1 MRRYMSEITVTAL
14 NVYPFKS
21 CAGIRLDEARV
32 APSGLEHDRQFMLV
46 DDRDDFV
53 SQRKVPELALITPTL
68 GAASITLAAPG
79 MTDVEV
85 PLEIEPD
92 DERLVVATVH
102 DKPVAGQIVGEE
114 LNEWFTTFL
123 PRYKRHRR
131 FRLLRVREDR
141 PRHVTERYRRPEA
154 SNRVGFADGH
164 PLLLATEP
172 SLARLNEELEEP
184 VPMNRFR
191 PNIVVDGAALAPYDE
206 DFWTRVRIG
215 ELSAFVVKASDRCVT
230 TDVDQDTA
238 ATGKAVRRALRTR
251 RGVNAHDE
259 SNTGVFFAQNLN
271 HVYEPGIT
279 VRVGDRLRVLDRSA
293 EPNVRLRLTGAR
305 AP

>member
-1 MRRYMSEITVTAL
+1 MRREMSAIAVTGL
-14 NVYPFKS
+14 HMYPFKS
-21 CAGIRLDEARV
+21 CAGIRLEKARLT
-32 APSGLEHDRQFMLV
+32 PRGFEHDRQFMLV
-46 DDRDDFV
+46 DDDDDFV

-68 GAASITLAAPG
+68 GEACFTLAAPG
-79 MTDVEV
+79 MADVEV
-85 PLEIEPD
+85 PLQVEPND
-92 DERLVVATVH
+92 ARLVVATVH
-102 DKPVAGQIVGEE
+102 DKPVAGQIVSED
-114 LNEWFTTFL
+114 LNDWFTTFL

-141 PRHVTERYRRPEA
+141 PRYVSERYRRLDA

-172 SLARLNEELEEP
+172 SLARLNEELEVP

-191 PNIVVDGAALAPYDE
+191 PNIVVDGAGLAPYDE
-206 DFWTRVRIG
+206 DFWTHVTIG
-215 ELSAFVVKASDRCVT
+215 ELVAFVVKASDRCVT

-238 ATGKAVRRALRTR
+238 VTGKAVRKALTTR

-271 HVYEPGIT
+271 HVYAPGVT
-279 VRVGDRLRVLDRSA
+279 VRLGDPLRVLERSS
-293 EPNVRLRLTGAR
+293 EPNVRLRTAY
-305 AP
+305 APA

>member
-1 MRRYMSEITVTAL
+1 MSAITVTGL

-21 CAGIRLDEARV
+21 CAGIGLEEARLT
-32 APSGLEHDRQFMLV
+32 PSGFEHDRQFMLV
-46 DDRDDFV
+46 DDDDDFV

-68 GAASITLAAPG
+68 GEACFTLAAPG
-79 MTDVEV
+79 MADVEV
-85 PLEIEPD
+85 PLQLEPND
-92 DERLVVATVH
+92 ARLVVATVH
-102 DKPVAGQIVGEE
+102 DKPVAGQIVSED
-114 LNEWFTTFL
+114 LNDWFTTFL

-141 PRHVTERYRRPEA
+141 PRYVSERYRRPDA

-172 SLARLNEELEEP
+172 SLARLNEELEVP

-191 PNIVVDGAALAPYDE
+191 PNIVVDGAGLAPYDE
-206 DFWTRVRIG
+206 DFWTHVTIG

-238 ATGKAVRRALRTR
+238 VTGKAVRRALTTR

-271 HVYEPGIT
+271 HVYAPGVT
-279 VRVGDRLRVLDRSA
+279 VRVGDQVLVLERSS
-293 EPNVRLRLTGAR
+293 EPNVRLRTAY
-305 AP
+305 APV

>member
-1 MRRYMSEITVTAL
+1 MSAIAVTGLYM
-14 NVYPFKS
+14 YPFKS
-21 CAGIRLDEARV
+21 CAGIRLLQARLT
-32 APSGLEHDRQFMLV
+32 PSGFEHDRQFMLV
-46 DDRDDFV
+46 DDDDDFV
-53 SQRKVPELALITPTL
+53 SQRKVPELALITTTL
-68 GAASITLAAPG
+68 GEASFTLAAPG
-79 MTDVEV
+79 MADVEV
-85 PLEIEPD
+85 PLQLEPND
-92 DERLVVATVH
+92 ARLVVATVH
-102 DKPVAGQIVGEE
+102 DKPVAGQIVSED
-114 LNEWFTTFL
+114 LNDWFTTFL
-123 PRYKRHRR
+123 PRYKQHRR

-141 PRHVTERYRRPEA
+141 PRYVSERYRRPDA

-191 PNIVVDGAALAPYDE
+191 PNIVVDGAGLAPYDE
-206 DFWTRVRIG
+206 DFWTHVTIG

-238 ATGKAVRRALRTR
+238 VTGKAVRRALTTR

-271 HVYEPGIT
+271 HVYAPGVT
-279 VRVGDRLRVLDRSA
+279 VRVGDQVLVLERSS
-293 EPNVRLRLTGAR
+293 EPNVRLRTAY
-305 AP
+305 APG